1 MNPNPSFPRCAW
13 CVRVQIVK
21 HEEYC
26 PYLESI
32 DPTVRCVHESKI
44 LPGVSYHSL
53 KAASPNLIRFQGQLF
68 DRVRWYFQQYLKLG
82 VALHLEGL
90 SERYLV
96 WDADSIPIKPFPL
109 LADDGRVQL
118 CATPSSKK
126 AHDFGTQGR
135 ASSIHGWDPRVP
147 CLREHVNE
155 PENGKVGFRAHVS
168 RTSPLPLLHV
178 RKSRVRRGP

>member
-147 CLREHVNE
+147 CLRAQE
-155 PENGKVGFRAHVS
+155 RA
-168 RTSPLPLLHV
+168 
-178 RKSRVRRGP
+178 

>member
-1 MNPNPSFPRCAW
+1 M
-13 CVRVQIVK
+13 CVTCVLVGVTQIVK

-53 KAASPNLIRFQGQLF
+53 KAASPNLIGFQGQLF

-96 WDADSIPIKPFPL
+96 WDSDSIPIKPFPL

-126 AHDFGTQGR
+126 AHDFGTYDGR
-135 ASSIHGWDPRVP
+135 SDSEHTCHDREPHTPLESWLPST
-147 CLREHVNE
+147 CLQLPHCLCCS
-155 PENGKVGFRAHVS
+155 RAELS
-168 RTSPLPLLHV
+168 RFTRSVVHLLLP
-178 RKSRVRRGP
+178 